1 MFLFKN
7 AKSLENE
14 SIIQALDKSNARVE
28 FDLNGNVISAN
39 SNFLDLMGYSLAEA
53 LATNHRSF
61 VEESYRASPDYA
73 EFWKKLRRGE
83 YQSGQFKRI
92 TKNGQTV
99 WLEAAYN
106 PILKPDGT
114 PTKIVKYATDVTKEK
129 EHYLDLV
136 GKYDAIMKSQA
147 VIEFKMDGTILTA
160 NDNFLKA
167 MGYDLAEIV
176 GKHHGIFVDPAY
188 RDSQDYRNFWETL
201 RRGEFLAAQYRR
213 IGKGGREVWIEG
225 SYNPIFNAAGQPVK
239 VVKFATDITKQ
250 IALLSQLKTL
260 IDVNF
265 AEIDQAVAQSTCES
279 ATASSAAQ
287 ETSGNVQ
294 LMAAS
299 AEEMA
304 ASITEIS
311 QSMTKS
317 QTATDGA
324 FDQVVAVGD
333 AAQRLSAA
341 AAAMGGIVGL
351 IQTIAGQINL
361 LALNATI
368 ESARAGEAG
377 KGFAVVAGEVKNL
390 ANQAAR
396 ATEQITGEIEGIQ
409 SISNDVVTSLDVIR
423 QSIGTV
429 RDHVTATAAAVEEQ
443 SAVTR
448 DMSGNMQNA
457 ANSVDT
463 ISRTVATISASI
475 QQIENAVSKTKEA
488 ASVLAH

>member
-1 MFLFKN
+1 MFRFKN
-7 AKSLENE
+7 TKSLEHE
-14 SIIQALDKSNARVE
+14 SIVQAMDRSNARVE
-28 FDLNGNVISAN
+28 FDMNGNVLSAN
-39 SNFLDLMGYSLAEA
+39 EIFLSLMGYSLAEI
-53 LATNHRSF
+53 LSKNHRAF
-61 VEESYRASPDYA
+61 VDDSYRDSKDYTL
-73 EFWKKLRRGE
+73 FWEKLRKGE
-83 YQSGQFKRI
+83 HHSGQFKRI
-92 TKNGQTV
+92 TKDGREV

-106 PILKPDGT
+106 PILNSDGV
-114 PTKIVKYATDVTKEK
+114 PYKVIKYASDVTGEK
-129 EHYLDLV
+129 ERYLDLA
-136 GKYDAIMKSQA
+136 GKYEAILKSQA
-147 VIEFKMDGTILTA
+147 VIEFKMDGTVLTA
-160 NDNFLKA
+160 NGNFLKA

-176 GKHHGIFVDPAY
+176 GKNHSLFVPPDY
-188 RDSQDYRNFWETL
+188 RESQDYRDFWAQL
-201 RRGEFLAAQYRR
+201 RRGEFLAAQFRR

-225 SYNPIFNAAGQPVK
+225 SYNPILNADGKPVK

-250 IALLSQLKTL
+250 IALLDQLKRL

-265 AEIDQAVAQSTCES
+265 AEIDQAVTQSTLES
-279 ATASSAAQ
+279 ATANSAAM

-317 QTATDGA
+317 QTATDDA
-324 FDQVVAVGD
+324 FDQVVSAGD
-333 AAQRLSAA
+333 SAQRLSAA

-396 ATEQITGEIEGIQ
+396 ATDQITQEIDGIQ
-409 SISNDVVTSLDVIR
+409 SISNDVVTALEIIR

-448 DMSGNMQNA
+448 DMSGNMQHA
-457 ANSVDT
+457 SVSVET

-475 QQIENAVSKTKEA
+475 QQIEAAVGKTKDA
-488 ASVLAH
+488 ASVLTR

>member
-1 MFLFKN
+1 MFPFKN
-7 AKSLENE
+7 AKNLENE
-14 SIIQALDKSNARVE
+14 SIIRALDKSNARVD

-39 SNFLDLMGYSLAEA
+39 ESFLSLMGYSLAEA
-53 LATNHRSF
+53 LATNHRSL
-61 VEESYRASPDYA
+61 VDDTYRASKDYA
-73 EFWKKLRRGE
+73 EFWNKLRRGE

-92 TKNGQTV
+92 AKDGRV
-99 WLEAAYN
+99 IWLEAAYN

-114 PTKIVKYATDVTKEK
+114 PTKIVKYATDVTEEK
-129 EHYLDLV
+129 ERYLDLV

-167 MGYDLAEIV
+167 MGYNLAEIV
-176 GKHHGIFVDPAY
+176 GKHHGIFVDP
-188 RDSQDYRNFWETL
+188 DYRASQEYRAFWETL
-201 RRGEFLAAQYRR
+201 QRGEFLAAQYRR

-225 SYNPIFNAAGQPVK
+225 SYNPILNADGKPIK

-250 IALLSQLKTL
+250 IALLGQLKTL

-265 AEIDQAVAQSTCES
+265 AEIDQAVTQSTTETT
-279 ATASSAAQ
+279 TASSAAM

-324 FDQVVAVGD
+324 FDQVVSAGES
-333 AAQRLSAA
+333 AQRLSAA
-341 AAAMGGIVGL
+341 AVAMGGIVGL

-396 ATEQITGEIEGIQ
+396 ATEQITAEIEGIQ
-409 SISNDVVTSLDVIR
+409 SISNDVVSSLDVIR

-457 ANSVDT
+457 AGSVDT

-475 QQIENAVSKTKEA
+475 HQIESAVGKTKDA
-488 ASVLAH
+488 ASILAR

>member
-1 MFLFKN
+1 MFSFKDTK
-7 AKSLENE
+7 ALETE
-14 SIIQALDKSNARVE
+14 SIIQALDKSNARAE
-28 FDLNGNVISAN
+28 FDLNGNLISAN
-39 SNFLDLMGYSLAEA
+39 DNFLSLMGYSLTEA
-53 LATNHRSF
+53 LSKNHRNF
-61 VEESYRASPDYA
+61 VDENYRASPDYA
-73 EFWKKLRRGE
+73 EFWNNLRRGE

-92 TKNGQTV
+92 TKDGREI

-114 PTKIVKYATDVTKEK
+114 PAKIVKYATDVTAEK
-129 EHYLDLV
+129 ERYLDLV
-136 GKYDAIMKSQA
+136 GKYDAILKSQA
-147 VIEFKMDGTILTA
+147 VIEFNMDGTILTA
-160 NDNFLKA
+160 NENFLKA

-176 GKHHGIFVDPAY
+176 GRHHSLFVAPDY
-188 RDSQDYRNFWETL
+188 RESQDYRDFWEKL
-201 RRGEFLAAQYRR
+201 RRGDFLAAQYRR

-225 SYNPIFNAAGQPVK
+225 SYNPIFNADGKPVK
-239 VVKFATDITKQ
+239 VVKFATDVTKQ
-250 IALLSQLKTL
+250 IALLDQLKKL

-265 AEIDQAVAQSTCES
+265 AEIDQAVSQSTIETV
-279 ATASSAAQ
+279 TASSAAMQ
-287 ETSGNVQ
+287 TSGNVQ

-317 QTATDGA
+317 QSATDGA
-324 FDQVVAVGD
+324 FDQAVLAGD
-333 AAQRLSAA
+333 SAQRLSAA

-396 ATEQITGEIEGIQ
+396 ATEQITQEIEGIQ
-409 SISNDVVTSLDVIR
+409 AISKDVAAALDVIR

-457 ANSVDT
+457 ASSVDT

-475 QQIENAVSKTKEA
+475 HQIETAVGKTKDA
-488 ASVLAH
+488 ASILAR

>member
-1 MFLFKN
+1 MFPFKN

-14 SIIQALDKSNARVE
+14 SIIQALEKSNARVE

-39 SNFLDLMGYSLAEA
+39 ENFLTLMGYSLAEA
-53 LATNHRSF
+53 LATNHRAF
-61 VEESYRASPDYA
+61 VDDSYRASNDYT

-92 TKNGQTV
+92 TKDGRV
-99 WLEAAYN
+99 IWLEAAYN

-136 GKYDAIMKSQA
+136 GKYNAIMKSQA

-167 MGYDLAEIV
+167 MGYNLAEIV

-188 RDSQDYRNFWETL
+188 RASQEYRVFWETL
-201 RRGEFLAAQYRR
+201 QRGEFLAAQYRR

-225 SYNPIFNAAGQPVK
+225 SYNPILNADGKPVK

-250 IALLSQLKTL
+250 IALLGQLKTL

-265 AEIDQAVAQSTCES
+265 AEIDQAVTQSTTET
-279 ATASSAAQ
+279 ATASSAAM

-324 FDQVVAVGD
+324 FDQVVSAGD
-333 AAQRLSAA
+333 SAQRLSAA
-341 AAAMGGIVGL
+341 AVAMGGIVGL

-368 ESARAGEAG
+368 ESARAGDAG

-396 ATEQITGEIEGIQ
+396 ATEQISAEIEGIQ
-409 SISNDVVTSLDVIR
+409 AISNDVVSSLGVIR

-457 ANSVDT
+457 AGSVDT

-475 QQIENAVSKTKEA
+475 QQIESAVGKTKDA
-488 ASVLAH
+488 ASILAR